1 MQTIY
6 NYICRYTQSK
16 PMRLS
21 VDLGSFRYDVPN
33 KWGNRKYDMAIYS
46 SREDNDL
53 KPFDIRIYP
62 MHGQTHTCVYIYMHI
77 WTFVFFLIRY
87 KLQAK
92 TLCGN
97 DWVYL
102 SCQSPS
108 SVRSLGFEAG
118 PVAWW
123 GIVYHNIFCYT
134 YMYNHIHIYNYAS
147 SSYVN
152 SKHVSSIT
160 LQFQV

>member
-1 MQTIY
+1 
-6 NYICRYTQSK
+6 
-16 PMRLS
+16 
-21 VDLGSFRYDVPN
+21 
-33 KWGNRKYDMAIYS
+33 MAIYS

-97 DWVYL
+97 D
-102 SCQSPS
+102 
-108 SVRSLGFEAG
+108 
-118 PVAWW
+118 
-123 GIVYHNIFCYT
+123 
-134 YMYNHIHIYNYAS
+134 
-147 SSYVN
+147 
-152 SKHVSSIT
+152 
-160 LQFQV
+160 

>member
-1 MQTIY
+1 MQTIF

-53 KPFDIRIYP
+53 KPFDIRVHP
-62 MHGQTHTCVYIYMHI
+62 MHGQTHTYIYILYSYMC
-77 WTFVFFLIRY
+77 FFFFIRY
-87 KLQAK
+87 KLHAK

-102 SCQSPS
+102 SCQSPQ

-118 PVAWW
+118 PVAWR
-123 GIVYHNIFCYT
+123 GLYIIIYFVILICLIIY
-134 YMYNHIHIYNYAS
+134 IYNYAS

-152 SKHVSSIT
+152 SKHSSSIT
-160 LQFQV
+160 LQCQV